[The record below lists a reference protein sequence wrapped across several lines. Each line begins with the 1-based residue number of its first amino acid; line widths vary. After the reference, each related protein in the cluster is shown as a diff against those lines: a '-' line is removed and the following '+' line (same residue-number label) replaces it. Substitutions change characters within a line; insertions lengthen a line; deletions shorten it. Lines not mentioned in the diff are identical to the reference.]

1 MSSRSGR
8 NPPFSSHPNAGFG
21 GLLPSIPSSTS
32 TTERSLR
39 PPHESHDA
47 SAMSKLDGDSLNDS
61 YRRGHHRSISHP
73 FTSAL
78 TGMGRKRDKAPPK
91 NDKYDKEIKWDS
103 DSDSDEVTYPIQPVS
118 SSPRKDSNRGG
129 PSNGMAETKCG
140 TCNSTVRWPQHL
152 SVFRCSDC
160 LMITDLE
167 PDTPGEGTHAGDA
180 EVDDRGPRA
189 RGDHPPNS
197 HLNPKE
203 AHAPFSPPEYMTG
216 SLTSANKLGG
226 MIDGCLSNYFDNLLD
241 EIQKRPVPDESRAG
255 RLVAPR
261 DHDGAT
267 LSPNNSG
274 ANHLPGPRDPRSRS
288 TSASSEKGRIYDTKT
303 KPNFSIPS
311 AGKVKEKP
319 LPELPIRTRANS
331 DIKSH
336 PRSQRRPSNT
346 PQPNDH
352 PENQDQGHQP
362 FIFKRVEKYLINAF
376 KGSSVLNKSF
386 PTYQPSIRSA
396 SSGNPPRMKVDPKTT
411 ADPMFNV
418 PVFEPDAKT
427 LLLGDV
433 AENSTWWMTEW
444 AQAEGKVHQPSKEHG
459 THRSRSVSSRSPRVN
474 WAEVSQWYH
483 LILTAGSSWN
493 EQWRRKKPDPTRSEA
508 DKIRSQRWEAIDLAS
523 IEHEIVDSRVHL
535 QRTLMKAT
543 ENLLKRPRCI
553 LKKPEDTRFLFI
565 LLANP
570 LLSSPGAYSPVRTT
584 PHRDDRRP
592 SHPGDVRSNM
602 RDGKPGR
609 KEPAVAASS
618 HGASSNHHYGIL
630 KRILGLL
637 ANLPNEA
644 HHVFISWF
652 SRFSPKQFE
661 RHVDLISGFVNY
673 RLTRQHGRKRTQV
686 AKDKKDGDELVPSFA
701 SAAGNT
707 AAELHAAINRRSPQK
722 KPAKKKE
729 EPIIYAEDWQIRV
742 AARVMSLLFA
752 ANSNNHLRKPDGMES
767 KARRHAEMGTNNLA
781 HQRGYMV
788 PISSFYNTLLDY
800 SDLIGD
806 FEIWESKSSR
816 FCFCRYPFFLS
827 IWAKIRIMEHDARRQ
842 MEVKAREAFFDSI
855 LKHQA
860 VSQYLL
866 LKVRRECLVE
876 DSLRGVSEVVG
887 TGQEEIKKG
896 LRIEFIGEEGVD
908 AGGLRKEWFLLL
920 VREVFDPHHGLFIYD
935 EDSQYCYFNPY
946 CFESSEQ
953 FFLVGVL
960 LGLAIYNSTILDID
974 LPPFAF
980 RKLLSTAPPTNTPST
995 ANSRRSRFK
1004 FTLDDLA
1011 EYRPAL
1017 ARGLRALLEFD
1028 GDVAETFCYD
1038 FVAQVDRYGEVVNI
1052 PLCAGGEKRAVTNDN
1067 RGEFVELYV
1076 HYLLETAVTRQFE
1089 PFKRGFFTVC
1099 GGNALSLFRPE
1110 EIELLVRGSDE
1121 ALDVQSLR
1129 AVATYDNWQSHRP
1142 ESLPVVQWFWEFFE
1156 NAPPDAQRKVLSFIT
1171 GSDRIPAM
1179 GATSLTI
1186 RLACMGDDCSRY
1198 PIARTCFNTLGLYRY
1213 ANREKFR
1220 QLLWEAV
1227 VNSEGFGLK

>member
-8 NPPFSSHPNAGFG
+8 NPPIPSHSNPDFG
-21 GLLPSIPSSTS
+21 GLLPSIPSSS
-32 TTERSLR
+32 LATERSLR
-39 PPHESHDA
+39 RPIEPHDA
-47 SAMSKLDGDSLNDS
+47 SAMSKLNGDPNNS

-78 TGMGRKRDKAPPK
+78 SSIGKKRDKAAPK
-91 NDKYDKEIKWDS
+91 HDKYDKEVKWDS
-103 DSDSDEVTYPIQPVS
+103 DSDSDEITYPAKPIS
-118 SSPRKDSNRGG
+118 SSPRKDSTKAG
-129 PSNGMAETKCG
+129 PSNGTAETKCG

-152 SVFRCSDC
+152 NVFRCSDC

-167 PDTPGEGTHAGDA
+167 PDTVREAKNAGGP
-180 EVDDRGPRA
+180 EVEDRGHRI
-189 RGDHPPNS
+189 RGDRPPHS

-203 AHAPFSPPEYMTG
+203 AHVPFAPPEFMAE
-216 SLTSANKLGG
+216 SLVSANRLGG
-226 MIDGCLSNYFDNLLD
+226 MIDGCLSKYFDSLLD
-241 EIQKRPVPDESRAG
+241 GTQHGPAPDENRTG
-255 RLVAPR
+255 RLNVPIE
-261 DHDGAT
+261 
-267 LSPNNSG
+267 
-274 ANHLPGPRDPRSRS
+274 DPRSRS
-288 TSASSEKGRIYDTKT
+288 TSASSEHGRIYGTKE
-303 KPNFSIPS
+303 KPKFLIPHK
-311 AGKVKEKP
+311 GNLEEKP
-319 LPELPIRTRANS
+319 LPDLPIRARANS
-331 DIKSH
+331 DLRSH
-336 PRSQRRPSNT
+336 PRPGRRPSDT
-346 PQPNDH
+346 PGPPDSGS
-352 PENQDQGHQP
+352 PDKDDQLR
-362 FIFKRVEKYLINAF
+362 IFKRLENYIIAAF
-376 KGSSVLNKSF
+376 KGSNVMNNSF

-396 SSGNPPRMKVDPKTT
+396 SSGNPPRMKMDPIKEV
-411 ADPMFNV
+411 DPMFNV

-444 AQAEGKVHQPSKEHG
+444 AQAEGQVHKPSKEQG
-459 THRSRSVSSRSPRVN
+459 SHRSRAVSSRSPRVN
-474 WAEVSQWYH
+474 WAEVNQWYH

-493 EQWRRKKPDPTRSEA
+493 EQWTKKKPDPNRSEA
-508 DKIRSQRWEAIDLAS
+508 DRVRTKKWESVDLAS
-523 IEHEIVDSRVHL
+523 IENEITDSRLHL

-543 ENLLKRPRCI
+543 ENLLKRPRSI

-570 LLSSPGAYSPVRTT
+570 LLSSPGAYSHVRMTQT
-584 PHRDDRRP
+584 SNRDDRRP
-592 SHPGDVRSNM
+592 SNPNNVR
-602 RDGKPGR
+602 
-609 KEPAVAASS
+609 
-618 HGASSNHHYGIL
+618 SSNHHYGVL

-644 HHVFISWF
+644 HHTFISWF

-661 RHVDLISGFVNY
+661 RHVDLIGGFVNY
-673 RLTRQHGRKRTQV
+673 RLTRQHGRKRTQI
-686 AKDKKDGDELVPSFA
+686 AGNTKDGDELVPSFA

-707 AAELHAAINRRSPQK
+707 PAELHAAINRRSPQK
-722 KPAKKKE
+722 KPTKKKE
-729 EPIIYAEDWQIRV
+729 APIIYAEDWQIRA
-742 AARVMSLLFA
+742 AARIMSLLFA
-752 ANSNNHLRKPDGMES
+752 ANSSNYSRRPDGMES
-767 KARRHAEMGTNNLA
+767 KARHRTEAGANSQA
-781 HQRGYMV
+781 RQQGYMV
-788 PISSFYNTLLDY
+788 SIDSFYNTLLDY

-806 FEIWESKSSR
+806 FEIWESKSSK

-842 MEVKAREAFFDSI
+842 MEVKAREAFFSSI
-855 LKHQA
+855 LNHQA
-860 VSQYLL
+860 VSQYLV

-896 LRIEFIGEEGVD
+896 LRIEFLGEEGVD

-920 VREVFDPHHGLFIYD
+920 VREVFDPDHGLFIYD

-980 RKLLSTAPPTNTPST
+980 RKLLSTAPQTNAPPT
-995 ANSRRSRFK
+995 ANSRRTRFK
-1004 FTLDDLA
+1004 FTLEDLA

-1017 ARGLRALLEFD
+1017 ARGLRGLLDFE

-1052 PLCAGGEKRAVTNDN
+1052 PLCTGGEKRAVDNDN

-1076 HYLLETAVTRQFE
+1076 HYLLETAVARQFE

-1110 EIELLVRGSDE
+1110 EIELLIRGSDE
-1121 ALDVQSLR
+1121 PLDVLSLR
-1129 AVATYDNWQSHRP
+1129 AVATYDNWKSHRP

-1156 NAPPDAQRKVLSFIT
+1156 GAPPEAQRKLLSFIT

-1213 ANREKFR
+1213 TNRDKFR
-1220 QLLWEAV
+1220 RLLWDAV